1 MTVPPLAAT
10 APSLEAP
17 ADTAD
22 PGGLAAPGDTSGG
35 AEAATDAT
43 TDPAADL
50 AAPGVD
56 PLALPVLPPQLVDD
70 GSDELPRLDPPPV
83 APETPREEV
92 HELAS
97 IARETW
103 IFAEPR
109 WTARRIGYLRAGAIV
124 ARRPKP
130 SGKESCG
137 GGWYRIE
144 PSGYVCIGASA
155 TLNIHDIAVEASS
168 RRPIRRFFA
177 EATSPAAPDTR
188 AAALSADRGAT
199 RLAALGDAAPAAQA
213 ALGDAALAAHAALGD
228 AAPAAHAALGDAAS
242 AAHAALGDA
251 APAAHA
257 ALGDA
262 APAAQ
267 APVSDA
273 APAAQAA
280 FGEPAPAAQAALDN
294 AAPAAQ
300 AALGEAAPATPAAL
314 GDTAPAAQAALGDTV
329 SAPRPATPDAELAAW
344 LNGLPYIYVMSRSP
358 TPPLYARLPTE
369 DEQRSAEP
377 DLGAHLRRAATAAR
391 APDFVAP
398 PPPDATPSVLLYG
411 RPAPGLAGDRRAP
424 DALVLGRARTRS
436 GFALLSTFDH
446 DGRLFGLTT
455 DLAVLPLDRTRVVRP
470 STFSGLRL
478 AEDAALP
485 VAFAKR
491 RNAARLVPG
500 ERGGYT
506 SAPLRFREAI
516 PLSGASRR
524 VGGVDHLEAR
534 DGSLVRADDVV
545 RIDPLPRAPAWA
557 VRGRKWIDVSI
568 NQQSLVAY
576 EGTRPVYVTLVSTG
590 ADGLGDWKTTRST
603 IQGLF
608 RIHTKHVTV
617 TMDGDEEDEDPFDF
631 RDVPFVQYFTEGFA
645 FHAAYW
651 HDDFGTPR
659 SHGCINLAPL
669 DAAWLFEWTT
679 PEVPATWHGALS
691 LRKGTLVSIRP

>member
-1 MTVPPLAAT
+1 MEAT
-10 APSLEAP
+10 A
-17 ADTAD
+17 
-22 PGGLAAPGDTSGG
+22 
-35 AEAATDAT
+35 DAT

-124 ARRPKP
+124 ARRPEP
-130 SGKESCG
+130 SGRESCG
-137 GGWYRIE
+137 GGWYRVE

-177 EATSPAAPDTR
+177 QAASPAAPDPR
-188 AAALSADRGAT
+188 AATVSADRGAT
-199 RLAALGDAAPAAQA
+199 RPAATLAALGDAASAAPAALGDAPGAPAALGDAAPAAPAALGDAPAAQA
-213 ALGDAALAAHAALGD
+213 ALGDAASAAPAALGD
-228 AAPAAHAALGDAAS
+228 AAPVAPAALGDAPAAQAALGDAAS
-242 AAHAALGDA
+242 AALAALDDA
-251 APAAHA
+251 APAPLIA
-257 ALGDA
+257 A
-262 APAAQ
+262 
-267 APVSDA
+267 
-273 APAAQAA
+273 
-280 FGEPAPAAQAALDN
+280 
-294 AAPAAQ
+294 
-300 AALGEAAPATPAAL
+300 
-314 GDTAPAAQAALGDTV
+314 
-329 SAPRPATPDAELAAW
+329 PDAELAAW
-344 LNGLPYIYVMSRSP
+344 LNGLPYTYVMSRSP

-369 DEQRSAEP
+369 DEQRGAEP
-377 DLGAHLRRAATAAR
+377 DLGAHLRRAAAAAR
-391 APDFVAP
+391 ASDFVAP

-446 DGRLFGLTT
+446 DGRRFGLTT
-455 DLAVLPLDRTRVVRP
+455 DLTVLPLDRTRVVRP
-470 STFSGLRL
+470 SAFSGLRL

-491 RNAARLVPG
+491 RRAARLVPG
-500 ERGGYT
+500 ERGGFT

-516 PLSGASRR
+516 PLTGASRR

-545 RIDPLPRAPAWA
+545 RVDPLPRAPAWA

-576 EGTRPVYVTLVSTG
+576 EGTRPVFVTLVSTG

-679 PEVPATWHGALS
+679 PEVPAAWHGALS

>member
-1 MTVPPLAAT
+1 MTAS
-10 APSLEAP
+10 SLEAT
-17 ADTAD
+17 AAAAD
-22 PGGLAAPGDTSGG
+22 PGGLPASPGAGGG
-35 AEAATDAT
+35 AEAIADAT

-97 IARETW
+97 IARESW

-124 ARRPKP
+124 ARRPEP
-130 SGKESCG
+130 SGRESCG

-177 EATSPAAPDTR
+177 QAASPAAPDPR
-188 AAALSADRGAT
+188 AAAVSADRGAT
-199 RLAALGDAAPAAQA
+199 RPAAAPAALGDAPAAPAVLGGAPAAPAALGAAPAAQAALGDAPAAPAALGDAAAAAQAALGDAAAAAQAALGDAAAAAQAALGDAAAAAQAALGDAVPAAQAALGDAAPAAQA
-213 ALGDAALAAHAALGD
+213 ALGDAA
-228 AAPAAHAALGDAAS
+228 
-242 AAHAALGDA
+242 
-251 APAAHA
+251 
-257 ALGDA
+257 
-262 APAAQ
+262 
-267 APVSDA
+267 
-273 APAAQAA
+273 
-280 FGEPAPAAQAALDN
+280 PAAQAAL
-294 AAPAAQ
+294 
-300 AALGEAAPATPAAL
+300 E
-314 GDTAPAAQAALGDTV
+314 DTAPAPLTA
-329 SAPRPATPDAELAAW
+329 SPDAELAAW
-344 LNGLPYIYVMSRSP
+344 LNGLPYTYVMSRSP

-377 DLGAHLRRAATAAR
+377 DLGAHLRRAAAAAR
-391 APDFVAP
+391 ASDFVAP

-446 DGRLFGLTT
+446 DGRRFGLTT

-470 STFSGLRL
+470 SAFSGLRL

-491 RNAARLVPG
+491 RRAARLVPG
-500 ERGGYT
+500 ARGGFT

-516 PLSGASRR
+516 PLTGASRR
-524 VGGVDHLEAR
+524 VGDVDHLEAR

-545 RIDPLPRAPAWA
+545 RVDPLPRAPAWA

-590 ADGLGDWKTTRST
+590 ADGLGDWQTTRST

-659 SHGCINLAPL
+659 SHGCVNLAPL

>member
-1 MTVPPLAAT
+1 MAVPPLAAA

-17 ADTAD
+17 ADAAD
-22 PGGLAAPGDTSGG
+22 PGGLPAPPGASGG
-35 AEAATDAT
+35 AEATADAT

-124 ARRPKP
+124 ARRPEP
-130 SGKESCG
+130 SGRESCG
-137 GGWYRIE
+137 GGWYRVE

-177 EATSPAAPDTR
+177 QAASPAAPDTR
-188 AAALSADRGAT
+188 AATVSADRGAT
-199 RLAALGDAAPAAQA
+199 RPAAALAALGDTAPAALDMPGEAAPAAPAALGDAPAAHAALGDAPVAQAALGDAAPAAQA
-213 ALGDAALAAHAALGD
+213 ALGDAAPAATAALGD
-228 AAPAAHAALGDAAS
+228 ATP
-242 AAHAALGDA
+242 A
-251 APAAHA
+251 APAALGEPTPA
-257 ALGDA
+257 APTVSAEA

-267 APVSDA
+267 DRALAALDDA
-273 APAAQAA
+273 APAPLTAA
-280 FGEPAPAAQAALDN
+280 
-294 AAPAAQ
+294 
-300 AALGEAAPATPAAL
+300 
-314 GDTAPAAQAALGDTV
+314 
-329 SAPRPATPDAELAAW
+329 PDAELAAW
-344 LNGLPYIYVMSRSP
+344 LNGLPYTYVMSRSP

-377 DLGAHLRRAATAAR
+377 DLGAHLRRAAAAAR
-391 APDFVAP
+391 ASDFVAP
-398 PPPDATPSVLLYG
+398 PPLDATPSVLLYG

-470 STFSGLRL
+470 SAFTGLRL

-491 RNAARLVPG
+491 RRAARLVPAA
-500 ERGGYT
+500 RGGFT

-516 PLSGASRR
+516 PLTGASRS

-576 EGTRPVYVTLVSTG
+576 EGTRPVFVTLVSTG

-679 PEVPATWHGALS
+679 PEVPAAWHGALS

>member
-1 MTVPPLAAT
+1 MRVRGFLLLPTIALSTLNVSCPRPASEPAATSPAPAPASAVTAPASAAEPPLAAP
-10 APSLEAP
+10 APSLAGP
-17 ADTAD
+17 ATAAD
-22 PGGLAAPGDTSGG
+22 PAGPAAPPGVS
-35 AEAATDAT
+35 AAMDATASAT

-70 GSDELPRLDPPPV
+70 GSDELPRLDPPPA
-83 APETPREEV
+83 APLTPKEEV

-109 WTARRIGYLRAGAIV
+109 WTSRRIGYLRAGAVV
-124 ARRPKP
+124 ARRPEP
-130 SGKESCG
+130 SGRESCA

-155 TLNIHDIAVEASS
+155 TLNIHDLAVEASS
-168 RRPIRRFFA
+168 RRAIRRFFA
-177 EATSPAAPDTR
+177 QAASPAPSAPRGEAAAPRAELASLDLRGEAAPAAPHAR
-188 AAALSADRGAT
+188 LGALPTAT
-199 RLAALGDAAPAAQA
+199 DAAPAALPA
-213 ALGDAALAAHAALGD
+213 AAD
-228 AAPAAHAALGDAAS
+228 AAPAALP
-242 AAHAALGDA
+242 A
-251 APAAHA
+251 AP
-257 ALGDA
+257 
-262 APAAQ
+262 
-267 APVSDA
+267 
-273 APAAQAA
+273 
-280 FGEPAPAAQAALDN
+280 E
-294 AAPAAQ
+294 
-300 AALGEAAPATPAAL
+300 
-314 GDTAPAAQAALGDTV
+314 
-329 SAPRPATPDAELAAW
+329 AELAAW
-344 LNGLPYIYVMSRSP
+344 LNGLPYTYVMSRSP
-358 TPPLYARLPTE
+358 TPPLYARLPSE
-369 DEQRSAEP
+369 DEQRTAEP
-377 DLGAHLRRAATAAR
+377 DLGAHLLRAATAAR

-411 RPAPGLAGDRRAP
+411 RPAPGLAGDRRSP

-446 DGRLFGLTT
+446 DGRRFGLTT
-455 DLAVLPLDRTRVVRP
+455 DLTVLPLDRTRVIRP
-470 STFSGLRL
+470 SAFSGLRL
-478 AEDAALP
+478 AEDVALP

-491 RNAARLVPG
+491 RHATRLVPG
-500 ERGGYT
+500 ERGGLT
-506 SAPLRFREAI
+506 RAPLRFREAL

-524 VGGVDHLEAR
+524 VGGIDHLEAR

-545 RIDPLPRAPAWA
+545 RVDPLPRAPAWA

-576 EGTRPVYVTLVSTG
+576 EGSRPVYVTLVSTG
-590 ADGLGDWKTTRST
+590 ADGLGDPKTTRST

-651 HDDFGTPR
+651 HDEFGTPR
-659 SHGCINLAPL
+659 SHGCVNLAPL

-679 PEVPATWHGALS
+679 PEVPAAWHGALS

>member
-1 MTVPPLAAT
+1 MDPT
-10 APSLEAP
+10 AS
-17 ADTAD
+17 
-22 PGGLAAPGDTSGG
+22 
-35 AEAATDAT
+35 AT

-70 GSDELPRLDPPPV
+70 GSDELPRLDPPPT
-83 APETPREEV
+83 APLTPKEEV

-103 IFAEPR
+103 VFAEPR
-109 WTARRIGYLRAGAIV
+109 WTSRRIGYLRAGAVV
-124 ARRPKP
+124 ARRPEP
-130 SGKESCG
+130 SGRESCA

-155 TLNIHDIAVEASS
+155 TLNIHDLAVEASS

-177 EATSPAAPDTR
+177 QAASPAPSTPRGEAAAPRAALASLDLRGEAAPAAPHAR
-188 AAALSADRGAT
+188 LGAVPAAT
-199 RLAALGDAAPAAQA
+199 DAAPAALHA
-213 ALGDAALAAHAALGD
+213 ATDAAPGALHAMPEAEPAVLHAAPE
-228 AAPAAHAALGDAAS
+228 AAPAAL
-242 AAHAALGDA
+242 
-251 APAAHA
+251 PAAA
-257 ALGDA
+257 
-262 APAAQ
+262 
-267 APVSDA
+267 
-273 APAAQAA
+273 
-280 FGEPAPAAQAALDN
+280 
-294 AAPAAQ
+294 
-300 AALGEAAPATPAAL
+300 
-314 GDTAPAAQAALGDTV
+314 DTAPAPLH
-329 SAPRPATPDAELAAW
+329 ATPEAELAAW
-344 LNGLPYIYVMSRSP
+344 LNGLPYTYVMSRAP
-358 TPPLYARLPTE
+358 TPPLYARLPSE

-377 DLGAHLRRAATAAR
+377 DLGAHLLRAATAAR

-446 DGRLFGLTT
+446 DGRRFGLTT
-455 DLAVLPLDRTRVVRP
+455 DLTVLPLDRTRVIRP
-470 STFSGLRL
+470 SAFSGLRL
-478 AEDAALP
+478 AEDVALP

-491 RNAARLVPG
+491 RHASRLVPG
-500 ERGGYT
+500 ERGGLT
-506 SAPLRFREAI
+506 RAPLRFREAI

-545 RIDPLPRAPAWA
+545 RVDPLPRAPAWA
-557 VRGRKWIDVSI
+557 GRGRKWIDVSI

-576 EGTRPVYVTLVSTG
+576 EGSRPVYVTLVSTG
-590 ADGLGDWKTTRST
+590 ADGLGDPKTTRST

-659 SHGCINLAPL
+659 SHGCVNLAPL

-679 PEVPATWHGALS
+679 PEVPAAWHGALS